1 MSNMYCSNCGNEV
14 KSGLKYCNSC
24 GGRINNAEIEESKS
38 QVQNITTAI
47 GYIGVFGVLGF
58 VGLVKILLDSSLH
71 WILMTGILL
80 GYLATVFGICF
91 LLIQKI
97 SAKSESSNPQ
107 LQSSY
112 VPEILKPANTNQLEE
127 PKEQPASVV
136 EKTTRTLDEMFVERK

>member
-1 MSNMYCSNCGNEV
+1 MYCSNCGNEV

-24 GGRINNAEIEESKS
+24 GGRINNVEIEESKS

-80 GYLATVFGICF
+80 AYLATVFGICF
-91 LLIQKI
+91 LLIQKM
-97 SAKSESSNPQ
+97 SSKSESSNPQ
-107 LQSSY
+107 FQSSY
-112 VPEILKPANTNQLEE
+112 VPETLKPANTNQLEE